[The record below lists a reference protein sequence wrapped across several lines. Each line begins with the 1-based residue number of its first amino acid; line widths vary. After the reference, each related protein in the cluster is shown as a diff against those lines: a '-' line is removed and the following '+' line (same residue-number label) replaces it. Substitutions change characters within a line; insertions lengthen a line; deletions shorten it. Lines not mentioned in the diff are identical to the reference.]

1 MKTPK
6 ILLIDDSKATR
17 SIVAKT
23 LAGHECEILEAANG
37 ALGLEMARAHLP
49 DLIILDMTMPVMDG
63 VETLR
68 ALKDDSSLHLIP
80 VIMLTANSNPEEMDQ
95 MKALGATDYI
105 TKTQKPRI
113 ILERA
118 IALIG
123 LQAKPGPVASAAPAF
138 RADVTAGI

>member
-1 MKTPK
+1 MMNRPK
-6 ILLIDDSKATR
+6 ILLVDDSKATR

-23 LAGHECEILEAANG
+23 LASHECEIIEAANG
-37 ALGLEMARAHLP
+37 VLGLDSARTHQP

-68 ALKDDSSLHLIP
+68 ALQADDAMRAIP
-80 VIMLTANSNPEEMDQ
+80 VIMLTANSNPEEMSQ

-105 TKTQKPRI
+105 TKTQKPRL

-118 IALIG
+118 ITLLG
-123 LQAKPGPVASAAPAF
+123 LQPKPVVAPL
-138 RADVTAGI
+138 